1 MCERNETSNWYIWP
15 HCRWCARCLH
25 NKGKRSASSTSK
37 NYDECIN
44 SPCQTRHRL
53 KGCILYSFWNF
64 CFKLSCEALKQ
75 NNRCKREVPV
85 PFYDILL
92 LGVWLIN
99 WKFPSFN
106 VNFVTIRRIMDN
118 HSDDMFMI
126 EPSIA
131 ELVSHFANWNHSEE
145 KFKYVYSRIADSCF
159 TVIPLQDHYLSAEI
173 SICPHLCHIH
183 LLWVH
188 PAFTFYNTKSCGP
201 QILRPH
207 TMNFRAMV

>member
-1 MCERNETSNWYIWP
+1 MRPVIDIFGP
-15 HCRWCARCLH
+15 IVGDARGVCTT
-25 NKGKRSASSTSK
+25 KGKGAQAPRQKTTTNVSTRLVK
-37 NYDECIN
+37 HGIG
-44 SPCQTRHRL
+44 L
-53 KGCILYSFWNF
+53 KGCILYSFWNL